1 MVGYKVGQD
10 YFTKEETE
18 AWQSNWPLTIPSRFS
33 LILLEV
39 GFEQDSPQ

>member
-1 MVGYKVGQD
+1 MVVYKVGQD

-18 AWQSNWPLTIPSRFS
+18 VWQSNWPLTIPTRFS

-39 GFEQDSPQ
+39 AFEQDSPQ